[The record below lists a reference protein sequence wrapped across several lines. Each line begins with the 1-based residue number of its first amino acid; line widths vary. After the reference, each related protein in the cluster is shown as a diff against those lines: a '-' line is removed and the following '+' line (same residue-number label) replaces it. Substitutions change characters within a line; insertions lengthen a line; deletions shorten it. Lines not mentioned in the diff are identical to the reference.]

1 MPNAHLEILEKLVG
15 FDTVSRNSNLQLID
29 WVKSYLTDN
38 GVEAEILY
46 DETGTKANLLATV
59 GPADV
64 AGVVLSGHTDVVP
77 VDGQD
82 WSTDPFKLVEKDGK
96 VFGRGATDMKGFLAC
111 ALAAVPDLVKG
122 GIKRP
127 VHFALSYDEEV
138 GCLGVQ
144 AIVDRIVEKGPVP
157 EMAFIG
163 EPSLMS
169 IVNGHKGSCGLRTDV
184 TGLACHSAQPH
195 LGVNAIL
202 AASDIM
208 QMLRDKQER
217 IAADPA
223 ETAPFD
229 PPYTTISVG
238 TIRGGTSRNTVAG
251 ICSFDWD
258 IRATRSGIKE
268 EIQGELDAY
277 LNETLLPKMR
287 ERFPDAAVKTV
298 IAYDVPPLVHTEGN
312 AAEVLGQKLT
322 GKSDSMTVPYG
333 SEAGFFQ
340 EAGMATVICGPG
352 NIEQAHKPDEFIAES
367 ELAGCMSFLEGLGRE
382 LAA

>member
-1 MPNAHLEILEKLVG
+1 MPNSHLDILERLVG

-29 WVKSYLTDN
+29 WVKAYFAEQ
-38 GVEAEILY
+38 GVEAEVLY
-46 DETGTKANLLATV
+46 DETGTKANLLATI
-59 GPADV
+59 GPVDR
-64 AGVVLSGHTDVVP
+64 AGIVLSGHTDVVP

-82 WSTDPFKLVEKDGK
+82 WSSDPFKLSVRDGK
-96 VFGRGATDMKGFLAC
+96 VYGRGTTDMKGYLAC
-111 ALAAVPDLVKG
+111 ALAAVPDFLSADLA
-122 GIKRP
+122 RP

-138 GCLGVQ
+138 GCLGVP
-144 AIVDRIVEKGPVP
+144 AIVERIMQKGPRP

-169 IVNGHKGSCGLRTDV
+169 IVNGHKGSCGLRTDI

-202 AASDIM
+202 AASEFM
-208 QMLRDKQER
+208 QMLSRQQAH

-223 ETAPFD
+223 EAAPFD

-238 TIRGGTSRNTVAG
+238 TIRGGMSRNTVAG
-251 ICSFDWD
+251 TCSFEWD
-258 IRATRSGIKE
+258 IRATRPGIKE
-268 EIQGELDAY
+268 EIWAEAERFVQE
-277 LNETLLPKMR
+277 ELLPEMR
-287 ERFPDAAVKTV
+287 KRQPEAAVKTV
-298 IAYDVPPLVHTEGN
+298 IAYDVPPLVHTESN
-312 AAEVLGQKLT
+312 AAERLGQKLT

-340 EAGMATVICGPG
+340 EVGMATVICGPG
-352 NIEQAHKPDEFIAES
+352 NIDQAHKPDEYIAES
-367 ELAGCMSFLEGLGRE
+367 ELADCMAFLDGLGRQ